1 MQLDGRDLC
10 YCSNTHTG
18 HCSPSHGARG
28 PCRYDEPA
36 CPADTERF
44 SNRHYFYN
52 DGASCHCTGLVGHVY
67 STNIIEF
74 EEALYGGCQT
84 GDGIRCVMSSWSCEE
99 GEQWISPAAIEEQL
113 GAEEQCTCDKV
124 KVGACYHPLNSICA
138 VDADSCSPTSEF
150 ISPLQ
155 AFSRGLDCTL
165 CSVDDLKTNEDEE
178 SNEDEEDIKQS
189 GGGTGTG
196 GGAGGGCGQGDG
208 SGGGAGCQ
216 GK

>member
-84 GDGIRCVMSSWSCEE
+84 GDGIRCVMSSWSCEM

-124 KVGACYHPLNSICA
+124 KVGACYHPLSSICA

-155 AFSRGLDCTL
+155 ALSRGLDCTL
-165 CSVDDLKTNEDEE
+165 CSVDDLKIK
-178 SNEDEEDIKQS
+178 EDEEDVKQS

-208 SGGGAGCQ
+208 SGGGEGCQ
-216 GK
+216 GKWHTFMY